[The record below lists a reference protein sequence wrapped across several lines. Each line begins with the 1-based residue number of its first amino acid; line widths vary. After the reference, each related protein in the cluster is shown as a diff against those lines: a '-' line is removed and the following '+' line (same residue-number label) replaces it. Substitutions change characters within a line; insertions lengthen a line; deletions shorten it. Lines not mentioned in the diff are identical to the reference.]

1 MNEIGFD
8 RCQRAIFDDDH
19 VMIFLHGIDDV
30 MKERLLRRFRSRA
43 VLRGRIRRGWIV
55 VFRD

>member
-8 RCQRAIFDDDH
+8 RCQWAILDDDH

-30 MKERLLRRFRSRA
+30 MEERLLRRFRRRA
-43 VLRGRIRRGWIV
+43 VLRGRIRGGRILI
-55 VFRD
+55 FRD